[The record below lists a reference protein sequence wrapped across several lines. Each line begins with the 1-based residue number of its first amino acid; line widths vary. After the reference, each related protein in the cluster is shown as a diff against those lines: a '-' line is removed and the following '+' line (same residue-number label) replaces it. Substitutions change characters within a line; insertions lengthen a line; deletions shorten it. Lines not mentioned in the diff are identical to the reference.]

1 MARGRRRHHRGRRK
15 PGNWF
20 TRLSIGKRIAVCM
33 GGLILALGIT
43 GVAYAASKLNKLD
56 TEEIPAEDI
65 VVNKQAEEAGEGY
78 TNVALFGI
86 DSRSG
91 ELEIGTRSDCII
103 VASLNNKTK
112 EIRMISV
119 YRDTIL
125 DIKDGQLQKCNAA
138 YSFGGPTQAINMLN
152 KNLDLDIQ
160 DYATVDFA
168 AIANAIDLL
177 GGIEIDLKPEEIAPL
192 NKFVKETARVAG
204 KKAHTVSEAGLQQLD
219 GVQAT
224 TYARIRSTAG
234 GDYTRT
240 ERQRLVI
247 EKAFEKAKSADLM
260 TLESLVAH
268 MVQMCATNIEFGD
281 IFPLAKNM
289 SKYHLGETL
298 GFPSAR
304 GDQRIKIG
312 SNRLACI
319 IPQTL
324 VSNVSTLHEFL
335 FGEEDYEPSSAV
347 RSISAHIS
355 EVSGMYKEGTEAT
368 KAATDQGYIPKATE
382 AAETEAPEELEQSSE
397 GESASEGESGES
409 LGAEDGSES
418 TAEGGTR
425 YPGETLYPGQ
435 TLAPGE
441 TLYPGQTR
449 PGTRPGE
456 SESAR
461 YPGDTGQTSGA
472 SETTGS
478 RRPGSPADIV
488 PTTEA
493 PYGPGFESQSSP
505 VQEAT
510 TAASPGTQPTTGSSS
525 SIIVV
530 DPPAG
535 SSSGPARETT
545 AASPATQPT
554 TAASQGPASAG
565 GAAAGN
571 SPSGNGTST
580 GNGPS
585 SQPVPVQPGTTGGPG
600 TALQNP

>member
-234 GDYTRT
+234 GDFTRT

-247 EKAFEKAKSADLM
+247 EKIAEKAQQSDLATINKIIDELFPTIKTSFTATEILSYAKDFM
-260 TLESLVAH
+260 KYKIGDSSGFPFDKTTATISGLGSIVIPVDLESN
-268 MVQMCATNIEFGD
+268 VQELHKFLYDKEGYD
-281 IFPLAKNM
+281 
-289 SKYHLGETL
+289 
-298 GFPSAR
+298 PSAEVKN
-304 GDQRIKIG
+304 I
-312 SNRLACI
+312 
-319 IPQTL
+319 
-324 VSNVSTLHEFL
+324 
-335 FGEEDYEPSSAV
+335 SSAIV
-347 RSISAHIS
+347 AR
-355 EVSGMYKEGTEAT
+355 VGQREAT
-368 KAATDQGYIPKATE
+368 DDATLNSQTYTPT
-382 AAETEAPEELEQSSE
+382 AEDRAQEQNDYNTGNNGGGSGSGNGSQMTGGGHEGSGGGSGGSGSGSGGSGGSGSGSGSGGNEGSGSGSGNEGSGTGSGSE
-397 GESASEGESGES
+397 GSGSGSGSESGTGSGSGEGGTGGSGSGESGGSGTGGGSGE
-409 LGAEDGSES
+409 GA
-418 TAEGGTR
+418 
-425 YPGETLYPGQ
+425 GEAG
-435 TLAPGE
+435 
-441 TLYPGQTR
+441 
-449 PGTRPGE
+449 
-456 SESAR
+456 
-461 YPGDTGQTSGA
+461 
-472 SETTGS
+472 
-478 RRPGSPADIV
+478 
-488 PTTEA
+488 TTE
-493 PYGPGFESQSSP
+493 
-505 VQEAT
+505 
-510 TAASPGTQPTTGSSS
+510 
-525 SIIVV
+525 
-530 DPPAG
+530 
-535 SSSGPARETT
+535 
-545 AASPATQPT
+545 
-554 TAASQGPASAG
+554 
-565 GAAAGN
+565 
-571 SPSGNGTST
+571 
-580 GNGPS
+580 
-585 SQPVPVQPGTTGGPG
+585 
-600 TALQNP
+600 

>member
-234 GDYTRT
+234 GDFTRT

-247 EKAFEKAKSADLM
+247 EKIAEKAQQSDLATINKIIDELFPTIKTSFTATEILSYAKDFM
-260 TLESLVAH
+260 KYKIGDSSGFPFDKTTATISGLGSIVIPVDLESN
-268 MVQMCATNIEFGD
+268 VQELHKFLYDKEGYD
-281 IFPLAKNM
+281 
-289 SKYHLGETL
+289 
-298 GFPSAR
+298 PSAEVKN
-304 GDQRIKIG
+304 I
-312 SNRLACI
+312 
-319 IPQTL
+319 
-324 VSNVSTLHEFL
+324 
-335 FGEEDYEPSSAV
+335 SSAIV
-347 RSISAHIS
+347 AR
-355 EVSGMYKEGTEAT
+355 VGQREAT
-368 KAATDQGYIPKATE
+368 DDATLNSQTYTPT
-382 AAETEAPEELEQSSE
+382 AEDRAQEQNDYNTGNNGGGSGSGNGSQMTGGGHEGSGGGSGGSGSGSGGSGGSGSGSGSGGNEGSGSGSGNEGSGTGSGSE
-397 GESASEGESGES
+397 GSGSGSGSESGTGSGSGEGGTGGSGSGESGGSGSGGGSGE
-409 LGAEDGSES
+409 GA
-418 TAEGGTR
+418 
-425 YPGETLYPGQ
+425 GEAG
-435 TLAPGE
+435 
-441 TLYPGQTR
+441 
-449 PGTRPGE
+449 
-456 SESAR
+456 
-461 YPGDTGQTSGA
+461 
-472 SETTGS
+472 
-478 RRPGSPADIV
+478 
-488 PTTEA
+488 TTE
-493 PYGPGFESQSSP
+493 
-505 VQEAT
+505 
-510 TAASPGTQPTTGSSS
+510 
-525 SIIVV
+525 
-530 DPPAG
+530 
-535 SSSGPARETT
+535 
-545 AASPATQPT
+545 
-554 TAASQGPASAG
+554 
-565 GAAAGN
+565 
-571 SPSGNGTST
+571 
-580 GNGPS
+580 
-585 SQPVPVQPGTTGGPG
+585 
-600 TALQNP
+600 

>member
-234 GDYTRT
+234 GDFTRT

-247 EKAFEKAKSADLM
+247 EKIAEKAQQSDLATINKIIDELFPTIKTSFTATEILSYAKDFM
-260 TLESLVAH
+260 KYKIGDSSGFPFDKTTATVSGLGSIVIPVDLESN
-268 MVQMCATNIEFGD
+268 VQELHKFLYDKEGYD
-281 IFPLAKNM
+281 
-289 SKYHLGETL
+289 
-298 GFPSAR
+298 PSAEVKNISSAIVAR
-304 GDQRIKIG
+304 VGQREATDDATLN
-312 SNRLACI
+312 S
-319 IPQTL
+319 QTY
-324 VSNVSTLHEFL
+324 TLT
-335 FGEEDYEPSSAV
+335 EEDRAQEQNDYNTGNNGGG
-347 RSISAHIS
+347 
-355 EVSGMYKEGTEAT
+355 SGSGNGGQMTGGGHEGSGGGSGGSGSGSGGSGGSGSGSGSGGNEGSGSGSGNEGSGT
-368 KAATDQGYIPKATE
+368 G
-382 AAETEAPEELEQSSE
+382 SGSE
-397 GESASEGESGES
+397 GSGSGSGSESGTGSGSGEGGTGGSGSGESG
-409 LGAEDGSES
+409 GS
-418 TAEGGTR
+418 G
-425 YPGETLYPGQ
+425 
-435 TLAPGE
+435 
-441 TLYPGQTR
+441 
-449 PGTRPGE
+449 
-456 SESAR
+456 
-461 YPGDTGQTSGA
+461 SG
-472 SETTGS
+472 
-478 RRPGSPADIV
+478 
-488 PTTEA
+488 
-493 PYGPGFESQSSP
+493 
-505 VQEAT
+505 
-510 TAASPGTQPTTGSSS
+510 
-525 SIIVV
+525 
-530 DPPAG
+530 
-535 SSSGPARETT
+535 
-545 AASPATQPT
+545 
-554 TAASQGPASAG
+554 G
-565 GAAAGN
+565 GAGE
-571 SPSGNGTST
+571 GT
-580 GNGPS
+580 GD
-585 SQPVPVQPGTTGGPG
+585 G
-600 TALQNP
+600 TATE

>member
-15 PGNWF
+15 PGTWF

-112 EIRMISV
+112 EIRMVSV

-234 GDYTRT
+234 GDFTRT

-247 EKAFEKAKSADLM
+247 EKIAEKAQQSDLATINKIIDELFPTIKTSFTATEILSYAKDFM
-260 TLESLVAH
+260 KYKIGDSSGFPFDKTTATISGLGSIVIPVDLESN
-268 MVQMCATNIEFGD
+268 VQELHKFLYDKEGYQPSSEVQAISGAIVSRVGQREATD
-281 IFPLAKNM
+281 
-289 SKYHLGETL
+289 
-298 GFPSAR
+298 
-304 GDQRIKIG
+304 D
-312 SNRLACI
+312 
-319 IPQTL
+319 
-324 VSNVSTLHEFL
+324 STLNSQT
-335 FGEEDYEPSSAV
+335 YTP
-347 RSISAHIS
+347 
-355 EVSGMYKEGTEAT
+355 T
-368 KAATDQGYIPKATE
+368 
-382 AAETEAPEELEQSSE
+382 
-397 GESASEGESGES
+397 
-409 LGAEDGSES
+409 AEDR
-418 TAEGGTR
+418 A
-425 YPGETLYPGQ
+425 
-435 TLAPGE
+435 
-441 TLYPGQTR
+441 
-449 PGTRPGE
+449 
-456 SESAR
+456 
-461 YPGDTGQTSGA
+461 
-472 SETTGS
+472 
-478 RRPGSPADIV
+478 
-488 PTTEA
+488 
-493 PYGPGFESQSSP
+493 
-505 VQEAT
+505 QEQNQYT
-510 TAASPGTQPTTGSSS
+510 
-525 SIIVV
+525 
-530 DPPAG
+530 
-535 SSSGPARETT
+535 
-545 AASPATQPT
+545 
-554 TAASQGPASAG
+554 
-565 GAAAGN
+565 
-571 SPSGNGTST
+571 PSGNGGGNGSGNGSQTPGT
-580 GNGPS
+580 GNEGSGGSGDSGSGSGGSGGS
-585 SQPVPVQPGTTGGPG
+585 SGSGGNGGSSGGNEGSSGGNEGSSGGNEGSSGGTEGGTGESGSGESGGSGSGGNTGEGTGDG
-600 TALQNP
+600 TATE

>member
-234 GDYTRT
+234 GDFTRT

-247 EKAFEKAKSADLM
+247 EKIAEKAQQSDLATINKIIDELFPTIKTSFTATEILSYAKDFM
-260 TLESLVAH
+260 KYKIGDSSGFPFDKTTATISGLGSIVIPVDLESN
-268 MVQMCATNIEFGD
+268 VQELHKFLYDKEGYQPSSEVQAISGAIVSRVGQREATD
-281 IFPLAKNM
+281 
-289 SKYHLGETL
+289 
-298 GFPSAR
+298 
-304 GDQRIKIG
+304 D
-312 SNRLACI
+312 
-319 IPQTL
+319 
-324 VSNVSTLHEFL
+324 STLNSQI
-335 FGEEDYEPSSAV
+335 YTP
-347 RSISAHIS
+347 
-355 EVSGMYKEGTEAT
+355 T
-368 KAATDQGYIPKATE
+368 
-382 AAETEAPEELEQSSE
+382 
-397 GESASEGESGES
+397 
-409 LGAEDGSES
+409 AEDK
-418 TAEGGTR
+418 A
-425 YPGETLYPGQ
+425 
-435 TLAPGE
+435 
-441 TLYPGQTR
+441 
-449 PGTRPGE
+449 
-456 SESAR
+456 
-461 YPGDTGQTSGA
+461 
-472 SETTGS
+472 
-478 RRPGSPADIV
+478 
-488 PTTEA
+488 
-493 PYGPGFESQSSP
+493 
-505 VQEAT
+505 QEQNQYT
-510 TAASPGTQPTTGSSS
+510 
-525 SIIVV
+525 
-530 DPPAG
+530 
-535 SSSGPARETT
+535 
-545 AASPATQPT
+545 
-554 TAASQGPASAG
+554 
-565 GAAAGN
+565 
-571 SPSGNGTST
+571 PSGNGGGNGGSHT
-580 GNGPS
+580 GNGNGGGSDTGQGGSAGGGSGGNSDSDTGGGSGDSGSGGGSTGGDTGSGGSTGGSGGGSTGGDTDGDGSTGGGSEGENPGGGS
-585 SQPVPVQPGTTGGPG
+585 DGSASGGGEGTTTP
-600 TALQNP
+600 

>member
-234 GDYTRT
+234 GDFTRT

-247 EKAFEKAKSADLM
+247 EKIAEKAQQSDLATINKIIDELFPTIKTSFSATEILSYAKDFM
-260 TLESLVAH
+260 KYK
-268 MVQMCATNIEFGD
+268 IGD
-281 IFPLAKNM
+281 
-289 SKYHLGETL
+289 SS
-298 GFPSAR
+298 GFPFDKTTATISGLGSIVIPVDLDTNVQELHKFLYDKEGYQPSSEVQAISGAIVSR
-304 GDQRIKIG
+304 VGQRE
-312 SNRLACI
+312 A
-319 IPQTL
+319 TDD
-324 VSNVSTLHEFL
+324 STLNSQT
-335 FGEEDYEPSSAV
+335 YTP
-347 RSISAHIS
+347 
-355 EVSGMYKEGTEAT
+355 T
-368 KAATDQGYIPKATE
+368 
-382 AAETEAPEELEQSSE
+382 
-397 GESASEGESGES
+397 
-409 LGAEDGSES
+409 AEDK
-418 TAEGGTR
+418 A
-425 YPGETLYPGQ
+425 
-435 TLAPGE
+435 
-441 TLYPGQTR
+441 
-449 PGTRPGE
+449 
-456 SESAR
+456 
-461 YPGDTGQTSGA
+461 
-472 SETTGS
+472 
-478 RRPGSPADIV
+478 
-488 PTTEA
+488 
-493 PYGPGFESQSSP
+493 
-505 VQEAT
+505 QEQNQYT
-510 TAASPGTQPTTGSSS
+510 
-525 SIIVV
+525 
-530 DPPAG
+530 
-535 SSSGPARETT
+535 
-545 AASPATQPT
+545 
-554 TAASQGPASAG
+554 
-565 GAAAGN
+565 
-571 SPSGNGTST
+571 PSGNGGGNGGSHT
-580 GNGPS
+580 GNGNGGGSDTGQGGSAGGGSGGNSDSDTGGGSGDSGSGGGSTGGDTGSGGSTGGSGGGSTGGDTDGDGSTGGGSEGENPGGGS
-585 SQPVPVQPGTTGGPG
+585 DGSASGGGEGTTTP
-600 TALQNP
+600 

>member
-204 KKAHTVSEAGLQQLD
+204 KKAHTVSQPGLQQLD

-234 GDYTRT
+234 GDFTRT

-247 EKAFEKAKSADLM
+247 EKIAEKAQQSDLATINKIIDELFPTIKTSFSATEILSYAKDFM
-260 TLESLVAH
+260 KYKIGES
-268 MVQMCATNIEFGD
+268 
-281 IFPLAKNM
+281 
-289 SKYHLGETL
+289 S
-298 GFPSAR
+298 GFPFDKTTATISGLGSIVIPVDLDTNVQELHKFLYDKEGYQPSSEVQAISGAIVSR
-304 GDQRIKIG
+304 VGQRE
-312 SNRLACI
+312 A
-319 IPQTL
+319 TDD
-324 VSNVSTLHEFL
+324 STLNSQT
-335 FGEEDYEPSSAV
+335 YTP
-347 RSISAHIS
+347 
-355 EVSGMYKEGTEAT
+355 T
-368 KAATDQGYIPKATE
+368 
-382 AAETEAPEELEQSSE
+382 
-397 GESASEGESGES
+397 
-409 LGAEDGSES
+409 AEDK
-418 TAEGGTR
+418 A
-425 YPGETLYPGQ
+425 
-435 TLAPGE
+435 
-441 TLYPGQTR
+441 
-449 PGTRPGE
+449 
-456 SESAR
+456 
-461 YPGDTGQTSGA
+461 
-472 SETTGS
+472 
-478 RRPGSPADIV
+478 
-488 PTTEA
+488 
-493 PYGPGFESQSSP
+493 
-505 VQEAT
+505 QEQNQYT
-510 TAASPGTQPTTGSSS
+510 
-525 SIIVV
+525 
-530 DPPAG
+530 
-535 SSSGPARETT
+535 
-545 AASPATQPT
+545 
-554 TAASQGPASAG
+554 
-565 GAAAGN
+565 
-571 SPSGNGTST
+571 PSGNGGGNGGSHT
-580 GNGPS
+580 GNGNGGGSDTGQGGSAGGGSGGNSDSDTGGGSGDSGSGGGSTGGDTGSGGSTGGSGGGSTGGDTDGDGSTGGGSEGENPGGGS
-585 SQPVPVQPGTTGGPG
+585 DGSASGGGEGTTTP
-600 TALQNP
+600 

>member
-112 EIRMISV
+112 EIRMVSV

-234 GDYTRT
+234 GDFTRT

-247 EKAFEKAKSADLM
+247 EKIAEKAQQSDL
-260 TLESLVAH
+260 
-268 MVQMCATNIEFGD
+268 ATINKIIDELFPTIKTSFTATEILSYAKDFMKYKIGD
-281 IFPLAKNM
+281 
-289 SKYHLGETL
+289 SS
-298 GFPSAR
+298 GFPFDKTTATISGLGSIVIPVDLDTNVQELHKFLYDKEGYQPSSEVQAISGAIVSR
-304 GDQRIKIG
+304 VGQRE
-312 SNRLACI
+312 A
-319 IPQTL
+319 TDD
-324 VSNVSTLHEFL
+324 STLNSQT
-335 FGEEDYEPSSAV
+335 YTP
-347 RSISAHIS
+347 
-355 EVSGMYKEGTEAT
+355 T
-368 KAATDQGYIPKATE
+368 
-382 AAETEAPEELEQSSE
+382 
-397 GESASEGESGES
+397 
-409 LGAEDGSES
+409 AEDK
-418 TAEGGTR
+418 A
-425 YPGETLYPGQ
+425 
-435 TLAPGE
+435 
-441 TLYPGQTR
+441 
-449 PGTRPGE
+449 
-456 SESAR
+456 
-461 YPGDTGQTSGA
+461 
-472 SETTGS
+472 
-478 RRPGSPADIV
+478 
-488 PTTEA
+488 
-493 PYGPGFESQSSP
+493 
-505 VQEAT
+505 QEQNQYT
-510 TAASPGTQPTTGSSS
+510 
-525 SIIVV
+525 
-530 DPPAG
+530 
-535 SSSGPARETT
+535 
-545 AASPATQPT
+545 
-554 TAASQGPASAG
+554 
-565 GAAAGN
+565 
-571 SPSGNGTST
+571 PSGNGGGNGGSHT
-580 GNGPS
+580 GNGNGGGSDTGQGGSAGGGLGGNSDSDTGGGSGDSGSGGGSTGGDTGSGGSTGGSGGGSTGGDTDGDGSTGGGSEGENPGGGS
-585 SQPVPVQPGTTGGPG
+585 DGSASGGGEGTTTP
-600 TALQNP
+600 

>member
-234 GDYTRT
+234 GDFTRT

-247 EKAFEKAKSADLM
+247 EKIAEKAQQSDLATINKIIDELFPTIKTSFTATEILSYAKDFM
-260 TLESLVAH
+260 KYKIGDSSGFPFDKTTATISGLGSIVIPVDLDTNVQELHKFLYDKEGYQPSSEVQAISGAIVSRVGQREATDDSTLNSQTYTPTAEDKAQEQNNYSTGNNGGGTGSGNGG
-268 MVQMCATNIEFGD
+268 QTTGSGNEGTGGG
-281 IFPLAKNM
+281 
-289 SKYHLGETL
+289 SGGSGSGSGGGTGGSGTGGGETS
-298 GFPSAR
+298 GGETGGGETGGGETGGGETGGGETS
-304 GDQRIKIG
+304 GGETGGGETGGGETGG
-312 SNRLACI
+312 S
-319 IPQTL
+319 
-324 VSNVSTLHEFL
+324 
-335 FGEEDYEPSSAV
+335 G
-347 RSISAHIS
+347 
-355 EVSGMYKEGTEAT
+355 
-368 KAATDQGYIPKATE
+368 
-382 AAETEAPEELEQSSE
+382 
-397 GESASEGESGES
+397 
-409 LGAEDGSES
+409 GSES
-418 TAEGGTR
+418 GGDAGT
-425 YPGETLYPGQ
+425 
-435 TLAPGE
+435 
-441 TLYPGQTR
+441 TR
-449 PGTRPGE
+449 P
-456 SESAR
+456 
-461 YPGDTGQTSGA
+461 
-472 SETTGS
+472 
-478 RRPGSPADIV
+478 
-488 PTTEA
+488 TE
-493 PYGPGFESQSSP
+493 
-505 VQEAT
+505 
-510 TAASPGTQPTTGSSS
+510 
-525 SIIVV
+525 
-530 DPPAG
+530 
-535 SSSGPARETT
+535 
-545 AASPATQPT
+545 
-554 TAASQGPASAG
+554 
-565 GAAAGN
+565 
-571 SPSGNGTST
+571 
-580 GNGPS
+580 
-585 SQPVPVQPGTTGGPG
+585 
-600 TALQNP
+600 

>member
-112 EIRMISV
+112 EIRMVSV

-234 GDYTRT
+234 GDFTRT

-247 EKAFEKAKSADLM
+247 EKIAEKAQQSDLATINKIIDELFPTIKTSFTATEILSYAKDFM
-260 TLESLVAH
+260 KYKIGDSSGFPFDKTTATISGLGSIVIPVDLESN
-268 MVQMCATNIEFGD
+268 VQELHKFLYDKEGYD
-281 IFPLAKNM
+281 
-289 SKYHLGETL
+289 
-298 GFPSAR
+298 PSAEVKN
-304 GDQRIKIG
+304 I
-312 SNRLACI
+312 
-319 IPQTL
+319 
-324 VSNVSTLHEFL
+324 
-335 FGEEDYEPSSAV
+335 SSAIV
-347 RSISAHIS
+347 AR
-355 EVSGMYKEGTEAT
+355 VGQREAT
-368 KAATDQGYIPKATE
+368 DDATLNSQTYTPT
-382 AAETEAPEELEQSSE
+382 
-397 GESASEGESGES
+397 
-409 LGAEDGSES
+409 AEDR
-418 TAEGGTR
+418 A
-425 YPGETLYPGQ
+425 
-435 TLAPGE
+435 
-441 TLYPGQTR
+441 
-449 PGTRPGE
+449 
-456 SESAR
+456 
-461 YPGDTGQTSGA
+461 
-472 SETTGS
+472 
-478 RRPGSPADIV
+478 
-488 PTTEA
+488 
-493 PYGPGFESQSSP
+493 
-505 VQEAT
+505 QEQNQYT
-510 TAASPGTQPTTGSSS
+510 
-525 SIIVV
+525 
-530 DPPAG
+530 
-535 SSSGPARETT
+535 
-545 AASPATQPT
+545 
-554 TAASQGPASAG
+554 
-565 GAAAGN
+565 
-571 SPSGNGTST
+571 PSGNGGGNGSGNGSQTPGT
-580 GNGPS
+580 GNEGS
-585 SQPVPVQPGTTGGPG
+585 GGSGDSGSGSGGTGSGSGSGSGSEGSGSGSGSEGSGSGSGSEGSGSGSGSEGSGTGSGSGESGTGSGGSGSGGSEGGNTGEGTGDG
-600 TALQNP
+600 TATE

>member
-234 GDYTRT
+234 GDFTRT

-247 EKAFEKAKSADLM
+247 EKIAEKAQQSDLATINKIIDELFPTIKTSFTATEILSYAKDFM
-260 TLESLVAH
+260 KYKIGDSSGFPFDKTTATISGLGSIVIPVDLESN
-268 MVQMCATNIEFGD
+268 VQELHKFLYDKEGYD
-281 IFPLAKNM
+281 
-289 SKYHLGETL
+289 
-298 GFPSAR
+298 PSAEVKN
-304 GDQRIKIG
+304 I
-312 SNRLACI
+312 
-319 IPQTL
+319 
-324 VSNVSTLHEFL
+324 
-335 FGEEDYEPSSAV
+335 SSAIV
-347 RSISAHIS
+347 AR
-355 EVSGMYKEGTEAT
+355 VGQREAT
-368 KAATDQGYIPKATE
+368 DDATLNSQTYTPT
-382 AAETEAPEELEQSSE
+382 AEDRAQEQNDYNTGNNGGGSGSGNGSQETGTGNE
-397 GESASEGESGES
+397 GSGGGSGGSGGSGSGGGSGES
-409 LGAEDGSES
+409 SGGS
-418 TAEGGTR
+418 
-425 YPGETLYPGQ
+425 
-435 TLAPGE
+435 
-441 TLYPGQTR
+441 
-449 PGTRPGE
+449 GE
-456 SESAR
+456 S
-461 YPGDTGQTSGA
+461 SG
-472 SETTGS
+472 GS
-478 RRPGSPADIV
+478 G
-488 PTTEA
+488 E
-493 PYGPGFESQSSP
+493 
-505 VQEAT
+505 
-510 TAASPGTQPTTGSSS
+510 
-525 SIIVV
+525 
-530 DPPAG
+530 
-535 SSSGPARETT
+535 SSGGSGE
-545 AASPATQPT
+545 S
-554 TAASQGPASAG
+554 SG
-565 GAAAGN
+565 G
-571 SPSGNGTST
+571 SGE
-580 GNGPS
+580 S
-585 SQPVPVQPGTTGGPG
+585 SGGSG
-600 TALQNP
+600 ESSGGSGESSGGSGSGGGSG

>member
-103 VASLNNKTK
+103 VASLNNNSK
-112 EIRMISV
+112 ETRMISV
-119 YRDTIL
+119 DRDTIL

-234 GDYTRT
+234 GDFTRT

-247 EKAFEKAKSADLM
+247 EKIAEKAQQSDL
-260 TLESLVAH
+260 
-268 MVQMCATNIEFGD
+268 ATINKIIDELFPTIKTSFTATEILSYAKDFMKYKIGD
-281 IFPLAKNM
+281 
-289 SKYHLGETL
+289 SS
-298 GFPSAR
+298 GFPFDKTTATISGLGSIVIPVDLDTNVQELHKFLYDKEGYQPSSEVQAISGAIVSR
-304 GDQRIKIG
+304 VGQRE
-312 SNRLACI
+312 A
-319 IPQTL
+319 TDD
-324 VSNVSTLHEFL
+324 STLNSQT
-335 FGEEDYEPSSAV
+335 YTP
-347 RSISAHIS
+347 
-355 EVSGMYKEGTEAT
+355 T
-368 KAATDQGYIPKATE
+368 
-382 AAETEAPEELEQSSE
+382 
-397 GESASEGESGES
+397 
-409 LGAEDGSES
+409 AEDR
-418 TAEGGTR
+418 A
-425 YPGETLYPGQ
+425 
-435 TLAPGE
+435 
-441 TLYPGQTR
+441 
-449 PGTRPGE
+449 
-456 SESAR
+456 
-461 YPGDTGQTSGA
+461 
-472 SETTGS
+472 
-478 RRPGSPADIV
+478 
-488 PTTEA
+488 
-493 PYGPGFESQSSP
+493 
-505 VQEAT
+505 QEQNQYT
-510 TAASPGTQPTTGSSS
+510 
-525 SIIVV
+525 
-530 DPPAG
+530 
-535 SSSGPARETT
+535 
-545 AASPATQPT
+545 
-554 TAASQGPASAG
+554 
-565 GAAAGN
+565 
-571 SPSGNGTST
+571 PSGNGGGNGSGNGSQTPGT
-580 GNGPS
+580 GNEGSGGSGDSGSGSGGSGGS
-585 SQPVPVQPGTTGGPG
+585 SGSGGNGGSSGGNEGSSGGNEGSSGGNEGGSGGNEGGTGESGSGESGGSGSGGGSGEGTGEAGTTE
-600 TALQNP
+600 

>member
-234 GDYTRT
+234 GDFTRT

-247 EKAFEKAKSADLM
+247 EKIAEKAQQSDLATINKIIDELFPTIKTSFTATEILSYAKDFM
-260 TLESLVAH
+260 KYKIGDSSGFPFDKTTATISGLGSIVIPVDLESN
-268 MVQMCATNIEFGD
+268 VQELHKFLYDKEGYD
-281 IFPLAKNM
+281 
-289 SKYHLGETL
+289 
-298 GFPSAR
+298 PSAEVKNISSAIVAR
-304 GDQRIKIG
+304 VGQREATDDATLNSQTYTPTAEDRAQENNNYSTGNNGGGTGSGSGGSGGSGSGSGIG
-312 SNRLACI
+312 SGSEGSGGGSGSGSGGSGSGSGTGSGSEGSGSGSGSGSGTGSGSEGNGSGSGSESG
-319 IPQTL
+319 TG
-324 VSNVSTLHEFL
+324 SGS
-335 FGEEDYEPSSAV
+335 GEGGTGG
-347 RSISAHIS
+347 
-355 EVSGMYKEGTEAT
+355 SGSGESGGSGTGGGAGEGTEDGT
-368 KAATDQGYIPKATE
+368 ATE
-382 AAETEAPEELEQSSE
+382 
-397 GESASEGESGES
+397 
-409 LGAEDGSES
+409 
-418 TAEGGTR
+418 
-425 YPGETLYPGQ
+425 
-435 TLAPGE
+435 
-441 TLYPGQTR
+441 
-449 PGTRPGE
+449 
-456 SESAR
+456 
-461 YPGDTGQTSGA
+461 
-472 SETTGS
+472 
-478 RRPGSPADIV
+478 
-488 PTTEA
+488 
-493 PYGPGFESQSSP
+493 
-505 VQEAT
+505 
-510 TAASPGTQPTTGSSS
+510 
-525 SIIVV
+525 
-530 DPPAG
+530 
-535 SSSGPARETT
+535 
-545 AASPATQPT
+545 
-554 TAASQGPASAG
+554 
-565 GAAAGN
+565 
-571 SPSGNGTST
+571 
-580 GNGPS
+580 
-585 SQPVPVQPGTTGGPG
+585 
-600 TALQNP
+600 

>member
-234 GDYTRT
+234 GDFTRT

-247 EKAFEKAKSADLM
+247 EKIAEKAQQSDLATINKIIDELFPTIKTSFSATEILSYAKDFM
-260 TLESLVAH
+260 KYK
-268 MVQMCATNIEFGD
+268 IGD
-281 IFPLAKNM
+281 
-289 SKYHLGETL
+289 SS
-298 GFPSAR
+298 GFPFDKTTATISGLGSIVIPVDLDTNVQELHKFLYDKEGYQPSSEVQAISGAIVSR
-304 GDQRIKIG
+304 VGQRE
-312 SNRLACI
+312 A
-319 IPQTL
+319 TDD
-324 VSNVSTLHEFL
+324 STLNSQT
-335 FGEEDYEPSSAV
+335 YTP
-347 RSISAHIS
+347 
-355 EVSGMYKEGTEAT
+355 T
-368 KAATDQGYIPKATE
+368 
-382 AAETEAPEELEQSSE
+382 
-397 GESASEGESGES
+397 
-409 LGAEDGSES
+409 AEDK
-418 TAEGGTR
+418 A
-425 YPGETLYPGQ
+425 
-435 TLAPGE
+435 
-441 TLYPGQTR
+441 
-449 PGTRPGE
+449 
-456 SESAR
+456 
-461 YPGDTGQTSGA
+461 
-472 SETTGS
+472 
-478 RRPGSPADIV
+478 
-488 PTTEA
+488 
-493 PYGPGFESQSSP
+493 
-505 VQEAT
+505 QEQNQYT
-510 TAASPGTQPTTGSSS
+510 
-525 SIIVV
+525 
-530 DPPAG
+530 
-535 SSSGPARETT
+535 
-545 AASPATQPT
+545 
-554 TAASQGPASAG
+554 
-565 GAAAGN
+565 
-571 SPSGNGTST
+571 PSGNGGGSHT
-580 GNGPS
+580 GNGNGGGSDTGQGGSAGGGSGGNSDSDTGGGSGDSGSGGGSTGGDTGSGGSTGGSGGGSTGGDTDGDGSTGGGSEGENPGGGS
-585 SQPVPVQPGTTGGPG
+585 DGSASGGGEGTTTP
-600 TALQNP
+600 

>member
-234 GDYTRT
+234 GDFTRT

-247 EKAFEKAKSADLM
+247 EKIAEKAQQSDLATINKIIDELFPTIKTSFTATEILSYAKDFM
-260 TLESLVAH
+260 KYKIGES
-268 MVQMCATNIEFGD
+268 
-281 IFPLAKNM
+281 
-289 SKYHLGETL
+289 S
-298 GFPSAR
+298 GFPFDKTTATISGLGSIVIPVDLDTNVQELHKFLYDKEGYQPSSEVQAISGAIVSR
-304 GDQRIKIG
+304 VGQRE
-312 SNRLACI
+312 A
-319 IPQTL
+319 TDD
-324 VSNVSTLHEFL
+324 STLNSQT
-335 FGEEDYEPSSAV
+335 YTP
-347 RSISAHIS
+347 
-355 EVSGMYKEGTEAT
+355 T
-368 KAATDQGYIPKATE
+368 
-382 AAETEAPEELEQSSE
+382 
-397 GESASEGESGES
+397 
-409 LGAEDGSES
+409 AEDR
-418 TAEGGTR
+418 A
-425 YPGETLYPGQ
+425 
-435 TLAPGE
+435 
-441 TLYPGQTR
+441 
-449 PGTRPGE
+449 
-456 SESAR
+456 
-461 YPGDTGQTSGA
+461 
-472 SETTGS
+472 
-478 RRPGSPADIV
+478 
-488 PTTEA
+488 
-493 PYGPGFESQSSP
+493 
-505 VQEAT
+505 QEQNQYT
-510 TAASPGTQPTTGSSS
+510 
-525 SIIVV
+525 
-530 DPPAG
+530 
-535 SSSGPARETT
+535 
-545 AASPATQPT
+545 
-554 TAASQGPASAG
+554 
-565 GAAAGN
+565 
-571 SPSGNGTST
+571 PSGNGGGNGSGNGSQTPGT
-580 GNGPS
+580 GNEGSGGSGDSGSGSGGSGGS
-585 SQPVPVQPGTTGGPG
+585 SGSGGNGGSSGGNEGSSGGNEGSSGGNEGGSGGNEGGTGESGSGESGGSGSGGNTGEGTGDG
-600 TALQNP
+600 TATE

>member
-234 GDYTRT
+234 GDFTRT

-247 EKAFEKAKSADLM
+247 EKIAEKAQQSDL
-260 TLESLVAH
+260 
-268 MVQMCATNIEFGD
+268 ATINKIIDELFPTIKTSFTATEILSYAKDFMKYKIGD
-281 IFPLAKNM
+281 
-289 SKYHLGETL
+289 SS
-298 GFPSAR
+298 GFPFDKTTATISGLGSIVIPVDLDTNVQELHKFLYDKEGYQPSSEVQAISGAIVSR
-304 GDQRIKIG
+304 VGQRE
-312 SNRLACI
+312 A
-319 IPQTL
+319 TDD
-324 VSNVSTLHEFL
+324 STLNSQTYTPTA
-335 FGEEDYEPSSAV
+335 EDRAQENNNYSTGNNGGGSGSGNGGQVTGGGNEGSGGGSGGSGSGSGGSGGSGGTGGNGGGSSGNEG
-347 RSISAHIS
+347 S
-355 EVSGMYKEGTEAT
+355 SGGNEG
-368 KAATDQGYIPKATE
+368 G
-382 AAETEAPEELEQSSE
+382 SSGNE
-397 GESASEGESGES
+397 GGSSGNEGGSGGNEGGTGGSGSGESG
-409 LGAEDGSES
+409 GS
-418 TAEGGTR
+418 G
-425 YPGETLYPGQ
+425 
-435 TLAPGE
+435 
-441 TLYPGQTR
+441 
-449 PGTRPGE
+449 
-456 SESAR
+456 
-461 YPGDTGQTSGA
+461 SG
-472 SETTGS
+472 
-478 RRPGSPADIV
+478 
-488 PTTEA
+488 
-493 PYGPGFESQSSP
+493 
-505 VQEAT
+505 
-510 TAASPGTQPTTGSSS
+510 
-525 SIIVV
+525 
-530 DPPAG
+530 
-535 SSSGPARETT
+535 
-545 AASPATQPT
+545 
-554 TAASQGPASAG
+554 G
-565 GAAAGN
+565 GAGE
-571 SPSGNGTST
+571 GT
-580 GNGPS
+580 GD
-585 SQPVPVQPGTTGGPG
+585 G
-600 TALQNP
+600 TATE

>member
-112 EIRMISV
+112 EIRMVSV

-234 GDYTRT
+234 GDFTRT

-247 EKAFEKAKSADLM
+247 EKIAEKAQQSDLATINKIIDELFPTIKTSFTATEILSYAKDFM
-260 TLESLVAH
+260 KYKIGDSSGFPFDKTTATISGLGSIVIPVDLESN
-268 MVQMCATNIEFGD
+268 VQELHKFLYDKEGYQPSSEVQAISGAIVSRVGQREATD
-281 IFPLAKNM
+281 
-289 SKYHLGETL
+289 
-298 GFPSAR
+298 
-304 GDQRIKIG
+304 D
-312 SNRLACI
+312 
-319 IPQTL
+319 
-324 VSNVSTLHEFL
+324 STLNSQT
-335 FGEEDYEPSSAV
+335 YTP
-347 RSISAHIS
+347 
-355 EVSGMYKEGTEAT
+355 T
-368 KAATDQGYIPKATE
+368 
-382 AAETEAPEELEQSSE
+382 
-397 GESASEGESGES
+397 
-409 LGAEDGSES
+409 AEDR
-418 TAEGGTR
+418 A
-425 YPGETLYPGQ
+425 
-435 TLAPGE
+435 
-441 TLYPGQTR
+441 
-449 PGTRPGE
+449 
-456 SESAR
+456 
-461 YPGDTGQTSGA
+461 
-472 SETTGS
+472 
-478 RRPGSPADIV
+478 
-488 PTTEA
+488 
-493 PYGPGFESQSSP
+493 
-505 VQEAT
+505 QEQNQYT
-510 TAASPGTQPTTGSSS
+510 
-525 SIIVV
+525 
-530 DPPAG
+530 
-535 SSSGPARETT
+535 
-545 AASPATQPT
+545 
-554 TAASQGPASAG
+554 
-565 GAAAGN
+565 
-571 SPSGNGTST
+571 PSGNGGGNGSGNGSQTPGT
-580 GNGPS
+580 GNEGSGGSGDSGSGSGGSGGS
-585 SQPVPVQPGTTGGPG
+585 SGSGGNGGSSGGNEGSSGGNEGSSGGNEGGSGGNEGGTGESGSGESGGSGSGGGSGEGAGEAGTTE
-600 TALQNP
+600 

>member
-234 GDYTRT
+234 GDFTRT

-247 EKAFEKAKSADLM
+247 EKIAEKAQQSDLATINKIIDELFPTIKTSFTATEILSYAKDFM
-260 TLESLVAH
+260 KYKIGES
-268 MVQMCATNIEFGD
+268 
-281 IFPLAKNM
+281 
-289 SKYHLGETL
+289 S
-298 GFPSAR
+298 GFPFDKTTATISGLGSIVIPVDLDTNVQELHKFLYDKEGYQPSSEVQAISGAIVSR
-304 GDQRIKIG
+304 VGQRE
-312 SNRLACI
+312 A
-319 IPQTL
+319 TDD
-324 VSNVSTLHEFL
+324 STLNSQT
-335 FGEEDYEPSSAV
+335 YTP
-347 RSISAHIS
+347 
-355 EVSGMYKEGTEAT
+355 T
-368 KAATDQGYIPKATE
+368 
-382 AAETEAPEELEQSSE
+382 
-397 GESASEGESGES
+397 
-409 LGAEDGSES
+409 AEDR
-418 TAEGGTR
+418 A
-425 YPGETLYPGQ
+425 
-435 TLAPGE
+435 
-441 TLYPGQTR
+441 
-449 PGTRPGE
+449 
-456 SESAR
+456 
-461 YPGDTGQTSGA
+461 
-472 SETTGS
+472 
-478 RRPGSPADIV
+478 
-488 PTTEA
+488 
-493 PYGPGFESQSSP
+493 
-505 VQEAT
+505 QEQNQYT
-510 TAASPGTQPTTGSSS
+510 
-525 SIIVV
+525 
-530 DPPAG
+530 
-535 SSSGPARETT
+535 
-545 AASPATQPT
+545 
-554 TAASQGPASAG
+554 
-565 GAAAGN
+565 
-571 SPSGNGTST
+571 PSGNGGGNGSGNGSQTPGT
-580 GNGPS
+580 GNEGSGGSGDSGSGSGGSGGSGGTGGNGGS
-585 SQPVPVQPGTTGGPG
+585 SGGNEGSSGGNEGGSGGNEGGTGESGSGESGGSGSGGNTGEGTGEGTT
-600 TALQNP
+600 TE

>member
-112 EIRMISV
+112 EIRMVSV

-234 GDYTRT
+234 GDFTRT

-247 EKAFEKAKSADLM
+247 EKIAEKAQQSDLATINKIIDELFPTIKTSFTATEILSYAKDFM
-260 TLESLVAH
+260 KYKIGDSSGFPFDKTTATISGLGSIVIPVDLESN
-268 MVQMCATNIEFGD
+268 VQELHKFLYDKEGYD
-281 IFPLAKNM
+281 
-289 SKYHLGETL
+289 
-298 GFPSAR
+298 PSAEVKN
-304 GDQRIKIG
+304 I
-312 SNRLACI
+312 
-319 IPQTL
+319 
-324 VSNVSTLHEFL
+324 
-335 FGEEDYEPSSAV
+335 SSAIV
-347 RSISAHIS
+347 ARVGQREATDDATLNSQTYTPTA
-355 EVSGMYKEGTEAT
+355 EDRAQEQNDYNTGNNGGGSGSGNGGQATGGGGNEGTGGT
-368 KAATDQGYIPKATE
+368 GGSGSGSGGSGGSGSGSGTG
-382 AAETEAPEELEQSSE
+382 SGSE
-397 GESASEGESGES
+397 GSGSGSGNEGSGTGSGSGESGS
-409 LGAEDGSES
+409 GS
-418 TAEGGTR
+418 GGS
-425 YPGETLYPGQ
+425 GS
-435 TLAPGE
+435 
-441 TLYPGQTR
+441 
-449 PGTRPGE
+449 GE
-456 SESAR
+456 SGGS
-461 YPGDTGQTSGA
+461 GTGGGSGEGA
-472 SETTGS
+472 GEAG
-478 RRPGSPADIV
+478 
-488 PTTEA
+488 TTE
-493 PYGPGFESQSSP
+493 
-505 VQEAT
+505 
-510 TAASPGTQPTTGSSS
+510 
-525 SIIVV
+525 
-530 DPPAG
+530 
-535 SSSGPARETT
+535 
-545 AASPATQPT
+545 
-554 TAASQGPASAG
+554 
-565 GAAAGN
+565 
-571 SPSGNGTST
+571 
-580 GNGPS
+580 
-585 SQPVPVQPGTTGGPG
+585 
-600 TALQNP
+600 